1 LRENKQ
7 GIALVIMFNRSTAPP
22 KAAQEAAQEPS
33 PPQQAPAAGFFNRF
47 INRARIEVTAEEA
60 ASSPS
65 VVEISVISPVN
76 APSDSVAEDVHKLYQ
91 ENERLRIRC
100 NELVEQ
106 SALNQQMLQ
115 DCMAVPS
122 SSEDED
128 ELKAQNAELVAENA
142 LLEARCAELVE
153 TGKQCDEHAEHQL
166 TSQDSTLTTENI
178 ELAAENARLE
188 AQCAELAEKANRCD
202 EYAEQ
207 SKLNQD
213 MLQELMDTKKED
225 DAEKARLYVESQHY
239 TEENDGL
246 GMFCEQQSAKLKASE
261 IFTATHEDKVTA
273 LRETIK
279 DLEAKVK
286 TAVKNAEVA
295 GKNAIKQH
303 KDARSWERQYSN
315 LRVLGME
322 PPAPANQD
330 AIDDLTRRV
339 TKLTDQNKTFNET
352 VVQLKTDNKARV
364 LFLSEEANSLTVDLR
379 HAEAE
384 AKNKGDRF
392 IVQSSSFKMLLAEY
406 DAATEAL
413 SLERNI
419 NKDLKARIQSRNPY
433 QQIHN
438 DDVLTMELTKAQSA
452 ATENEKLVETYKR
465 QQQHLLEEFKNDK
478 VVRAQQAQEV
488 DALHTEN
495 AWNRRRFE
503 EMLQA
508 RDQRID
514 DLARRLQAADTERLE
529 KLEEKLK
536 QATQEKEDEVT
547 KRVAEAKAESDRRLA
562 DTKAQADECLSASKA
577 EADKLVADSKAK
589 ADLLIAEAKTRTD
602 VLLAKRAAEV
612 QDLVDQ
618 RAAMQTEGE
627 VQANERVQELEEEA
641 VNLKKQMEDLVKA
654 FGSTPEDNTDIE
666 DCY

>member
-1 LRENKQ
+1 
-7 GIALVIMFNRSTAPP
+7 
-22 KAAQEAAQEPS
+22 
-33 PPQQAPAAGFFNRF
+33 
-47 INRARIEVTAEEA
+47 
-60 ASSPS
+60 
-65 VVEISVISPVN
+65 
-76 APSDSVAEDVHKLYQ
+76 
-91 ENERLRIRC
+91 
-100 NELVEQ
+100 
-106 SALNQQMLQ
+106 
-115 DCMAVPS
+115 
-122 SSEDED
+122 
-128 ELKAQNAELVAENA
+128 
-142 LLEARCAELVE
+142 
-153 TGKQCDEHAEHQL
+153 
-166 TSQDSTLTTENI
+166 
-178 ELAAENARLE
+178 
-188 AQCAELAEKANRCD
+188 
-202 EYAEQ
+202 
-207 SKLNQD
+207 
-213 MLQELMDTKKED
+213 
-225 DAEKARLYVESQHY
+225 
-239 TEENDGL
+239 
-246 GMFCEQQSAKLKASE
+246 
-261 IFTATHEDKVTA
+261 
-273 LRETIK
+273 
-279 DLEAKVK
+279 
-286 TAVKNAEVA
+286 
-295 GKNAIKQH
+295 
-303 KDARSWERQYSN
+303 
-315 LRVLGME
+315 
-322 PPAPANQD
+322 
-330 AIDDLTRRV
+330 
-339 TKLTDQNKTFNET
+339 
-352 VVQLKTDNKARV
+352 
-364 LFLSEEANSLTVDLR
+364 VDLR

-495 AWNRRRFE
+495 SWNRRRFE